1 MALKVRRPRL
11 TRSDAIGEALGAL
24 GCPGFAQLPLD
35 FGIDERQPA
44 PDPAVVLVAALV
56 CEKLSPNVRDALPWI
71 VVEFPSIDWKWTVA
85 EARRR
90 NVQNRLGFVVT
101 LAQHRA
107 ARGFGHDELLE
118 RLASVEELLFE
129 VRVEREDTLCQED
142 LPEAE
147 RQWLRANRPREAAQW
162 NILTDLAP

>member
-1 MALKVRRPRL
+1 MATKARRPRL
-11 TRSDAIGEALGAL
+11 TRSDAIAEALGAL

-44 PDPAVVLVAALV
+44 PDPAVVLIAALV
-56 CEKLSPNVRDALPWI
+56 CENLTPHVRSALPWLAL
-71 VVEFPSIDWKWTVA
+71 EYESIDWKWTVA

-90 NVQNRLGFVVT
+90 NVQNRLGFIVT

-107 ARGFGHDELLE
+107 ARDFGRDELLT
-118 RLASVEELLFE
+118 RLAEVEESLFE
-129 VRVEREDTLCQED
+129 VRAEQEDTLCQDD

-147 RQWLRANRPREAAQW
+147 RTWLRSNRPREAAQW